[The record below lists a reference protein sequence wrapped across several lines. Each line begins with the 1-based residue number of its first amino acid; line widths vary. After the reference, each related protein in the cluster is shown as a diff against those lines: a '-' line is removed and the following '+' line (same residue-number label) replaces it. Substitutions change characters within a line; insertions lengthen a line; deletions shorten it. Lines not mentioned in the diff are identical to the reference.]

1 MAFLASFVRWL
12 ELKKYQ
18 LEVTFSVYIYT
29 PFEKFIFWS
38 FVFLLASLTF
48 IATILYLPHHI
59 IFLMNRAWFYA
70 HGDSVDVLELTK
82 DAVHTLAQGAL
93 NAGTSTASSVAEAA
107 TEMIRDL

>member
-1 MAFLASFVRWL
+1 LRFNHKGNKKKNRL
-12 ELKKYQ
+12 EIT
-18 LEVTFSVYIYT
+18 LE
-29 PFEKFIFWS
+29 EKSTRLTKCETTGS

-93 NAGTSTASSVAEAA
+93 NAGTSTASSVGEAA